1 MTDLIDRQELL
12 NNRPE
17 YLNPQMED
25 EIESARHKGWN
36 DCNSYYYDLIIK
48 QPKVDTEQHAQ
59 MKKDCKNC
67 IHDEICPIWDDYND
81 EPCKDG
87 YRGFCHNYDKFKDKS
102 QYIELP
108 CKVGDKAY
116 KVIRSEHFGNHIQE
130 MTVKKFGMFAHTNFE
145 MIFGMENNWDVFF
158 DKSKAEEKLKELNE
172 K

>member
-1 MTDLIDRQELL
+1 MTTQETIRTLK
-12 NNRPE
+12 
-17 YLNPQMED
+17 MEMLGD
-25 EIESARHKGWN
+25 SE
-36 DCNSYYYDLIIK
+36 
-48 QPKVDTEQHAQ
+48 Q
-59 MKKDCKNC
+59 MKCAKQIAIEALEKQIPKEPIKKYDCKNC
-67 IHDEICPIWDDYND
+67 IHDEICPVWDDYND

-130 MTVKKFGMFAHTNFE
+130 MTVRKFGMFAHTNFE

-158 DKSKAEEKLKELNE
+158 DKSKAEAKLKEINGNE
-172 K
+172 

>member
-1 MTDLIDRQELL
+1 MTTQETIRTLK
-12 NNRPE
+12 
-17 YLNPQMED
+17 MEMFGD
-25 EIESARHKGWN
+25 SE
-36 DCNSYYYDLIIK
+36 
-48 QPKVDTEQHAQ
+48 Q
-59 MKKDCKNC
+59 MKCAKQIAIEALEKQIPKEPIKKYDCKNC
-67 IHDEICPIWDDYND
+67 IHDEICPVWDDYND

-130 MTVKKFGMFAHTNFE
+130 MTVRKFGMFAHTNFE

-158 DKSKAEEKLKELNE
+158 DKSKAEAKLKEINGNE
-172 K
+172 

>member
-1 MTDLIDRQELL
+1 MADLIDRQELL

-25 EIESARHKGWN
+25 EIQSARHKGWN

-48 QPKVDTEQHAQ
+48 QPKADTEQHAQ

-67 IHDEICPIWDDYND
+67 IHNEICTVWDDYND

-87 YRGFCHNYDKFKDKS
+87 YRGFCNNYDKFKDKS

-108 CKVGDKAY
+108 CKVGDKVY
-116 KVIRSEHFGNHIQE
+116 KVIRSEHFGNYIQE
-130 MTVKKFGMFAHTNFE
+130 MTVEKFKMFALTDFIIIDIIDSWN
-145 MIFGMENNWDVFF
+145 DVFF
-158 DKSKAEEKLKELNE
+158 DKSKAEAKLKELNE